1 MDFAAIDEHVQ
12 VVQKI
17 NRIMRVHNKKL
28 RTRLLEAQRQ
38 MDDVFLELD
47 STPSLAEEALEKI
60 RTLGGIA
67 CGPDD
72 YDTIVK
78 VAVFSLANPVIVVE
92 RSKDV
97 TPTGQSQFSD

>member
-60 RTLGGIA
+60 RTLGGIT

-78 VAVFSLANPVIVVE
+78 VAVASLANPIIVVE